1 MSKIKAAI
9 TDGFG
14 NLGNKVQHAAVVG
27 TAIAINKTKN
37 DGPTIANFAIAKAI
51 KGGIG
56 VKKKFVEMGQEVMA
70 EVKRQQEEDAK
81 AQ

>member
-37 DGPTIANFAIAKAI
+37 DGPTIAKFAIAKAI

-56 VKKKFVEMGQEVMA
+56 VKKNSMVDMEGYPLSGGIP
-70 EVKRQQEEDAK
+70 RSR
-81 AQ
+81 

>member
-14 NLGNKVQHAAVVG
+14 NLGNKVQHAAVGG

-37 DGPTIANFAIAKAI
+37 DGPTIAKFAIAKAI